1 MNPINGESR
10 LNQANDH
17 ELMLALRNGDL
28 NKLGILFRR
37 YQVPLY
43 NFFLR
48 QGAHP
53 NTGEDLVQEVFLR
66 ILKFRASYRGE
77 SKFTT
82 WFFQIA
88 RNVFFDHHRKNGRT
102 VSREDFDNLP
112 TETLNPEELAT
123 QRDETAILRQA
134 LEDISPEKREAII
147 LSRFHHLNYEEIA
160 EITGT
165 KLSTVKIRV
174 FRGLKELTKSYQKLT
189 GETHQ

>member
-1 MNPINGESR
+1 MERIN
-10 LNQANDH
+10 LKQASDH
-17 ELMLALRNGDL
+17 ELMQAVRNGDL
-28 NKLGILFRR
+28 KKLGTLFER

-48 QGAHP
+48 LGAGP
-53 NTGEDLVQEVFLR
+53 QTGEDLVQEVFLR
-66 ILKFRASYRGE
+66 ILKFRTTYRGE

-88 RNVFFDHHRKNGRT
+88 RNVFFDYQRKTGRT
-102 VSREDFDNLP
+102 ENREDIDDLA
-112 TETLNPEELAT
+112 TEAPSPEEMAAK
-123 QRDETAILRQA
+123 QDEAAMLRQA
-134 LEDISPEKREAII
+134 LQNISPEKREAII

-174 FRGLKELTKSYQKLT
+174 FRGLKELAKSYRKRI
-189 GETHQ
+189 GESQQ